1 MRSLWWSTC
10 GIWKPHSIAKTVSK
24 YLTQYID
31 VWIDAYAS
39 SKISL
44 RQIEDVFSQ
53 LWSPEICYI
62 WSMGSDGQ
70 LFPEEICQKH
80 HSIFQ
85 LNVCVVLMYRL
96 LYKNQ
101 LTGSIP
107 DTWQRMVNIKDLYEP
122 SLEFQYLYIYSWF
135 PWDTHLLLYIK
146 NQNITEFRGINH
158 RAVQMDVMWPLNKGV
173 YLLVTAQLL

>member
-80 HSIFQ
+80 HSILQVNVMFVWFWCTDFCTRINWQAVFQ
-85 LNVCVVLMYRL
+85 
-96 LYKNQ
+96 
-101 LTGSIP
+101 IP
-107 DTWQRMVNIKDLYEP
+107 GREWSTLKICM
-122 SLEFQYLYIYSWF
+122 
-135 PWDTHLLLYIK
+135 
-146 NQNITEFRGINH
+146 NH
-158 RAVQMDVMWPLNKGV
+158 PLNSNTSTYILGFLEILTCSCILRIKI
-173 YLLVTAQLL
+173 